1 MGRDKGN
8 TVCNIHSAFN
18 KHTNIY
24 CMQSEYR
31 QCRSI
36 KMYNTVHAHE
46 DRLEQWSRLQKYFPE
61 GILRSREGGC
71 LPRQSLVADR
81 AETKAQPFYCRR
93 LSLSHAN
100 SVFFFFFYFEF
111 TLVRHTFARHRPL
124 EYLQIT
130 AVGHNYRF
138 CYCKQLYKDQNIK
151 PKHGGQSCAQ
161 KGCIDISNLAIL
173 WAFLAA
179 WHLHL
184 WSHVGWLLWSD
195 TNIASLGVIV
205 GGKIPFLWRA
215 KEAFFVMWGYALK
228 TNDST
233 EMWLKW

>member
-81 AETKAQPFYCRR
+81 AGTKAQPFYCRR

-100 SVFFFFFYFEF
+100 SVVFFYFEF
-111 TLVRHTFARHRPL
+111 TLVRLTFARPQASWVFANNCI
-124 EYLQIT
+124 EYLKIT
-130 AVGHNYRF
+130 CHF
-138 CYCKQLYKDQNIK
+138 FSH
-151 PKHGGQSCAQ
+151 KHHFYQS
-161 KGCIDISNLAIL
+161 
-173 WAFLAA
+173 
-179 WHLHL
+179 
-184 WSHVGWLLWSD
+184 
-195 TNIASLGVIV
+195 
-205 GGKIPFLWRA
+205 
-215 KEAFFVMWGYALK
+215 
-228 TNDST
+228 
-233 EMWLKW
+233 